1 MLDGFTADDF
11 DAYLP
16 DKWGS
21 NMFTLP
27 RRRVRDKLEAI
38 GRGLQPVI
46 EAAGLRL
53 GAHLSDD
60 HPSLWNSK
68 KVDTQWLFFSRD
80 EAAQRELV
88 ELIDT
93 ERTLASNLADPTPL
107 FRHVFLGVAVRAEA
121 LEIGM
126 WLHHDAWVDRRNLS
140 SLLANPDARARFD
153 ALLRAL
159 PETFEIGL
167 AGERLVRTA
176 ELEGP
181 ALTALLRDFE
191 EKKGWMFAGVRLSR
205 DAAIRLGADAFPYV
219 VESFGALAGL
229 YEYAAWSPSNDAVSI
244 DSVLAKHR
252 LALEATGAE
261 AERERHEREARRLE
275 QDEERRRL
283 REETEE
289 RARAEQAW
297 RERER
302 AIRRS
307 IARSEAAAED
317 APAPAPAAAPATTT
331 TTPAARAPCAPAVPA
346 PAPAPARA
354 APRQERPKEPAPV
367 KVTAERMA
375 NIRAGDMVIVLKGF
389 LKGRDGVVQSVD
401 EKGDLKIAFGSL
413 TARVPRVDVEGRG
426 PQPPQGEGGGRR
438 HGRHGNG

>member
-1 MLDGFTADDF
+1 MFDGFTADDF

-27 RRRVRDKLEAI
+27 RRRVRDKLDDI
-38 GRGLQPVI
+38 GHGLHPMI
-46 EAAGLRL
+46 EAAELRL

-60 HPSLWNSK
+60 HPSLWNNK

-107 FRHVFLGVAVRAEA
+107 YRHVFLGVAVRAEA

-153 ALLRAL
+153 ALIHAL

-167 AGERLVRTA
+167 AGEPLVRTA

-191 EKKGWMFAGVRLSR
+191 EKKGWVFAGVRLSR
-205 DAAIRLGADAFPYV
+205 AAVIQLGADAFPYV
-219 VESFGALAGL
+219 VESFGALAVL
-229 YEYAAWSPSNDAVSI
+229 YKYAAWSPSNDAVSI
-244 DSVLAKHR
+244 DSVLAKHK
-252 LALEATGAE
+252 LVLEATGAE
-261 AERERHEREARRLE
+261 AERERHEREARRRE

-317 APAPAPAAAPATTT
+317 APAPAPATAPATTPLAHAPSAPVVQ
-331 TTPAARAPCAPAVPA
+331 TPPPA
-346 PAPAPARA
+346 PAKA
-354 APRQERPKEPAPV
+354 APHKERPKESAPV

-375 NIRAGDMVIVLKGF
+375 DIRAGDMVIVLKGF

-426 PQPPQGEGGGRR
+426 PQPPQGEVGGRR